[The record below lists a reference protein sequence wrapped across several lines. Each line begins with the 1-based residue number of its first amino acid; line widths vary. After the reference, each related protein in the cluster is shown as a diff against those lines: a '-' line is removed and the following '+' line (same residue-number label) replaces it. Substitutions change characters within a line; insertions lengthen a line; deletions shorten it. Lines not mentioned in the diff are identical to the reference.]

1 VIELARFLKYG
12 ITTGATAAAAAKA
25 AVIAAL
31 TAPVVCVVIPT
42 PIGLR
47 FEVAVKSCQK
57 VSEGVAEA
65 VVVKDAGQDID
76 ATDKM
81 EIVAS
86 VRIIDDDERIVVTSG
101 VGVGVV
107 TKPGLQVPVGEGA
120 INPVPKMMI
129 IEAVREV
136 LPQGKGV
143 EIIIS
148 APDGANIAK
157 KTTNAKLGV
166 KGGVSILG
174 TTGVVKPLSL
184 EACRRSLVPQ
194 IDVALAHG
202 FKRLVFVPG
211 NIGEKISKDFFHIP
225 EEAIIQTGDF
235 VGYMI
240 DKAVE
245 KGVEEI
251 IFIGHSGKLVKLA
264 ANIFN
269 THHKVGDARNEVI
282 ASYAGAVGVS
292 SHVINQL
299 LVANTS
305 DEASKILLNTGF
317 LEETYD
323 RIAMRVNQRISDR
336 VDNKLRISVV
346 IVAMDGKVLG
356 VDKNARENKPWLNL
370 T

>member
-1 VIELARFLKYG
+1 MVRFLKYG

-25 AVIAAL
+25 ATIAAL
-31 TAPVVCVVIPT
+31 KEPVSCVVIPT

-47 FEVAVKSCQK
+47 FEIAVLSSRKLSLD
-57 VSEGVAEA
+57 SAEA
-65 VVVKDAGQDID
+65 IVVKDAGQDID

-86 VRIIDDDERIVVTSG
+86 VKIVDDEKIVVTSG

-107 TKPGLQVPVGEGA
+107 TKPGLQVPIGEGA

-129 IEAVREV
+129 IDAVKEV
-136 LPQGKGV
+136 LPKGKGA
-143 EIIIS
+143 EITIS

-194 IDVALAHG
+194 IDVALARG
-202 FKRLVFVPG
+202 YKRLVFVPG
-211 NIGEKISKDFFHIP
+211 NIGEKIAKEIFQVP
-225 EEAIIQTGDF
+225 EDAIIQTGDF
-235 VGYMI
+235 VGYML

-245 KGVEEI
+245 RNVKEI
-251 IFIGHSGKLVKLA
+251 IFIGHSGKIVKLA
-264 ANIFN
+264 ANVFN

-292 SHVINQL
+292 TQIINQL
-299 LVANTS
+299 LLANTS
-305 DEASKILLNTGF
+305 DEASKILCQTGF
-317 LEETYD
+317 LEKTYD
-323 RIAMRVNQRISDR
+323 RIAMRVNQRVSDR
-336 VDNKLRISVV
+336 VDNKLAISIV
-346 IVAMDGKVLG
+346 IVAMDGTVLG
-356 VDKNARENKPWLNL
+356 MDKNAKENKPWLNL

>member
-1 VIELARFLKYG
+1 MARFLKYG

-25 AVIAAL
+25 AVIAVFSG
-31 TAPVVCVVIPT
+31 PVACVVIPT

-47 FEVAVKSCQK
+47 FEVAVKCSRK
-57 VSEGVAEA
+57 LSENAAEA

-81 EIVAS
+81 EIIAS
-86 VRIIDDDERIVVTSG
+86 VKIVDDGKIVVSSG

-107 TKPGLQVPVGEGA
+107 TKPGLQVPIGEGA

-129 IEAVREV
+129 IDAVKEV
-136 LPQGKGV
+136 LPEGKGV
-143 EIIIS
+143 EIVIS

-194 IDVALAHG
+194 IDVALARG
-202 FKRLVFVPG
+202 YKRLVFVPG
-211 NIGEKISKDFFHIP
+211 NIGEKIAKEVFNVP
-225 EEAIIQTGDF
+225 EDAIVQTGDF
-235 VGYMI
+235 VGYMV

-245 KGVEEI
+245 KNVKEI
-251 IFIGHSGKLVKLA
+251 IFIGHSGKIVKLA

-292 SHVINQL
+292 TQVVNQL

-305 DEASKILLNTGF
+305 DEASKILQPTGF
-317 LEETYD
+317 LEKTYD
-323 RIAMRVNQRISDR
+323 RIAVRVNQRISDR
-336 VDNKLRISVV
+336 VDNKLKISIV

-356 VDKNARENKPWLNL
+356 MDKNAREGAPWLNL